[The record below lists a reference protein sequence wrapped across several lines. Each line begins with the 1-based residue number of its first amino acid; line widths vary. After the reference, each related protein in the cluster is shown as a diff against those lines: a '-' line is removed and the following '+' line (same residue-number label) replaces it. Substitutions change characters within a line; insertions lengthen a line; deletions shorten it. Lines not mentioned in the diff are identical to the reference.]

1 MPGRKPLCQV
11 ENISRKEHPHR
22 DLSTTL
28 RFGRDDKGKGGASR
42 ENSCWTEAGF
52 ISRAVVLAR
61 VSRNLHPATELSA
74 KRSGEIR
81 GLPVRN
87 LYWRTATTLPFVIS
101 TAAYPDFLLRAAS
114 YVHVYGSPQ
123 REPYADPHRPGSRQE
138 IRGSEVERSAVQ
150 QSFLEM
156 FFDTGLAPALKESKL
171 SAVCYMEQ
179 PLRLFHR
186 PRVKSGNFTGA
197 LPCASE
203 VLLSGVGDD
212 HAAPSYTSISGGS
225 PSCMHCNKR

>member
-1 MPGRKPLCQV
+1 MRRGCQEGNRCARSKTFPGKSIHTEISPLRCASVEMTKGRAALPGRIVVGRKLVSSAGLLCSQ
-11 ENISRKEHPHR
+11 EFP
-22 DLSTTL
+22 
-28 RFGRDDKGKGGASR
+28 
-42 ENSCWTEAGF
+42 
-52 ISRAVVLAR
+52 
-61 VSRNLHPATELSA
+61 
-74 KRSGEIR
+74 EIF
-81 GLPVRN
+81 
-87 LYWRTATTLPFVIS
+87 T
-101 TAAYPDFLLRAAS
+101 
-114 YVHVYGSPQ
+114 PQ
-123 REPYADPHRPGSRQE
+123 QNCPR
-138 IRGSEVERSAVQ
+138 SEVERSAVQ
-150 QSFLEM
+150 RSFLEI